1 MNATAIDPAADDAL
15 VYDLDLLARR
25 EPEEQPER
33 RVAPYPLEP
42 TAWLER
48 RCPVCH
54 EPYGPQVETCPLD
67 GQPLRA
73 VLVSRPF
80 LWLG

>member
-1 MNATAIDPAADDAL
+1 MAADDAL

-42 TAWLER
+42 TVWFER
-48 RCPVCH
+48 CCPACH
-54 EPYGPQVETCPLD
+54 ELYGDELETCPLD
-67 GQPLRA
+67 GHVLRE